1 MTHDPLPD
9 PYDVVHRLDRPT
21 PPMVWGVV
29 MAAALAAAGFAA
41 FRGAGHED
49 AVADASA
56 QQVERLEREVRR
68 IAAERDDLS
77 RRMALLERGVGE
89 MKIAAIA
96 QRPTD
101 TTGSI
106 GAGAG
111 AFALALGVE
120 MSTDAARRRWSA
132 LGARYPRAL
141 SGLSLRLA
149 RRPGGAV
156 ELLAGPFATSEA
168 AGRACV
174 ELAGPATPCGAAPF
188 TGEPIEKL

>member
-1 MTHDPLPD
+1 MTNDPIPD

-41 FRGAGHED
+41 FRGAGHEG
-49 AVADASA
+49 AMAEASA

-77 RRMALLERGVGE
+77 RRMASLERGVGE
-89 MKIAAIA
+89 LKIAAIA
-96 QRPTD
+96 QRPPD

-106 GAGAG
+106 ATGAG

-120 MSTDAARRRWSA
+120 MSAEAARRRWGA

-141 SGLSLRLA
+141 SGLSLRLT

-156 ELLAGPFATSEA
+156 ELLAGPFASSEA
-168 AGRACV
+168 AARACA
-174 ELAGPATPCGAAPF
+174 ELAGPATPCDPAPF
-188 TGEPIEKL
+188 IGEPLERL